1 MVLLLQRCTI
11 WVKFIEG
18 KVDNF
23 STNLRSVWLMPMTLK
38 STKVFFKI
46 GNIWSM
52 ISQKRLKTSYF
63 NKFGD
68 AFCIFD
74 YYSAQFGQNLSREKL
89 KIFPSILEV
98 SDWCQGLYKVQKCCP
113 KLLIY
118 DEWYLKKNSKP
129 PILTNWGMRFKPMI
143 STLHNL
149 SKIYRGQN
157 WKFSHQS

>member
-63 NKFGD
+63 NKLGD
-68 AFCIFD
+68 DFWIFD
-74 YYSAQFGQNLSREKL
+74 YYSAQFGQNLSRAKL

-98 SDWCQGLYKVQKCCP
+98 FDWCQGLYKVPMCCSKCWYMINDISR
-113 KLLIY
+113 KTQNLL
-118 DEWYLKKNSKP
+118 
-129 PILTNWGMRFKPMI
+129 F
-143 STLHNL
+143 
-149 SKIYRGQN
+149 Q
-157 WKFSHQS
+157 

>member
-63 NKFGD
+63 NKLGD
-68 AFCIFD
+68 VFWTFTFD
-74 YYSAQFGQNLSREKL
+74 SMQFGQNLSRAKF

-98 SDWCQGLYKVQKCCP
+98 TYSCQGFYKVLKCCP
-113 KLLIY
+113 KLMIY
-118 DEWYLKKNSKP
+118 DQWYLKKDSKP
-129 PILTNWGMRFKPMI
+129 PILTNWGMLFAPLI

-149 SKIYRGQN
+149 GKIYRGQN
-157 WKFSHQS
+157 WKIFHQS